1 MIVSKSHISIALQAS
16 MDASFVLMDFY
27 QNGFSS
33 HDKADGTP
41 VTEADNA
48 SSLVIHEL
56 LETTQIPII
65 GEEIAN
71 LSYEER
77 KNWELNWCVDPLDG
91 TKEFI
96 KKNGEFAVNI
106 ALISKGIPVFGCITS
121 PTERK
126 IIYGGKDLGVFIS
139 EYNTN
144 KEITNTIEL
153 NKPLYVNQPLTLI
166 ASRSFHTNEVNTYI
180 ASLEA
185 IHGNVN
191 FLQKGSALKFFDLA
205 VGNADLYV
213 RFAPTMEW
221 DIAAGQA
228 ILEELGGEI
237 RDVLS
242 GEKLVYNKENLLN
255 PHFIAKSYAF
265 IQQHVTT
272 L

>member
-1 MIVSKSHISIALQAS
+1 MIVTKSHISIALQAS

-27 QNGFSS
+27 QKGFSS
-33 HDKADGTP
+33 KDKEDGTP

-56 LETTQIPII
+56 LATTQIPII
-65 GEEIAN
+65 GEEITN
-71 LSYEER
+71 LPYEER
-77 KNWELNWCVDPLDG
+77 KHWELNWCVDPLDG

-96 KKNGEFAVNI
+96 KKNGEFAINI
-106 ALISKGIPVFGCITS
+106 ALISQGIPVFGCITS
-121 PTERK
+121 PTEQK
-126 IIYGGKDLGVFIS
+126 IIYGGKGLGVFIA
-139 EYNTN
+139 EFNED
-144 KEITNTIEL
+144 KQITHTIEL
-153 NKPLYVNQPLTLI
+153 SKQPNVNQPVTLI
-166 ASRSFHTNEVNTYI
+166 ASRSFHTIEINTYI
-180 ASLEA
+180 ANLEA
-185 IHGNVN
+185 IHGSIN
-191 FLQKGSALKFFDLA
+191 FHQKGSALKFFDIAL
-205 VGNADLYV
+205 GKADLYA

-237 RDVLS
+237 RDVSS

>member
-1 MIVSKSHISIALQAS
+1 MIVSKSNISIALQAS

-33 HDKADGTP
+33 KDKEDGTP

-56 LETTQIPII
+56 LATTQIPII
-65 GEEIAN
+65 GEEITN
-71 LSYEER
+71 LPYEER
-77 KNWELNWCVDPLDG
+77 KTWELNWCVDPLDG

-96 KKNGEFAVNI
+96 KKNGEFAINI
-106 ALISKGIPVFGCITS
+106 ALISHGAPVFGCITS

-126 IIYGGKDLGVFIS
+126 IIYGGKGLGVFII
-139 EYNTN
+139 EFNEF
-144 KEITNTIEL
+144 KEITSTIEVSKQL
-153 NKPLYVNQPLTLI
+153 SINQPLTLI
-166 ASRSFHTNEVNTYI
+166 ASRSFHTVEINQLITQ
-180 ASLEA
+180 LEFT
-185 IHGNVN
+185 HGSVT
-191 FLQKGSALKFFDLA
+191 LHRKGSALKFFDLA
-205 VGNADLYV
+205 LGKADLYA

-237 RDVLS
+237 RDMSS

-255 PHFIAKSYAF
+255 PHFIAKSFAF
-265 IQQHVTT
+265 IQQQVST

>member
-1 MIVSKSHISIALQAS
+1 

-33 HDKADGTP
+33 KDKEDGTP

-56 LETTQIPII
+56 LTTTNIPII
-65 GEEIAN
+65 GEEITN
-71 LSYEER
+71 LPYVER

-96 KKNGEFAVNI
+96 KKNNEFAINI
-106 ALISKGIPVFGCITS
+106 ALIYQGTPIFGCITS

-126 IIYGGKDLGVFIS
+126 IIYGGKGLGVFII
-139 EYNTN
+139 EFNEF
-144 KEITNTIEL
+144 KEVTSTFKISKQLTIQ
-153 NKPLYVNQPLTLI
+153 KPLTLI
-166 ASRSFHTNEVNTYI
+166 ASRSFHTVEINHFITQLEVLFGSVT
-180 ASLEA
+180 L
-185 IHGNVN
+185 H
-191 FLQKGSALKFFDLA
+191 QKGSALKFFDLA
-205 VGNADLYV
+205 LGKADLYA

-237 RDVLS
+237 RAVNS
-242 GEKLVYNKENLLN
+242 GSKLVYNKENLLN
-255 PHFIAKSYAF
+255 PHFIAKTFAF
-265 IQQHVTT
+265 NQQQVSI